1 MSGNKTK
8 QEEIFDKIKDSC
20 CSFGEARR
28 LSMILSEKTDREIK
42 EFINRK
48 IKKNNWLLYLHKKLV
63 VIFYRLFF
71 YIVVFMIVSTSLC
84 FYFLKI
90 ILDFKSFNEYN

>member
-28 LSMILSEKTDREIK
+28 LSMILSEKTDQEIK

-48 IKKNNWLLYLHKKLV
+48 IKKNN
-63 VIFYRLFF
+63 
-71 YIVVFMIVSTSLC
+71 
-84 FYFLKI
+84 
-90 ILDFKSFNEYN
+90 